1 MDKVLLAYSDK
12 FYNVLSGENC
22 EEIYNGIDYDELEKN
37 FVEYDPNDILEG
49 EQWFLVD
56 LNKKNELLNED
67 KKINNPMNNISSTT
81 SLDSIDK
88 KQYKDIKYVVL
99 KDIKKDWCLIQ
110 KMYSDYKIYCKTVSL
125 SNQPT
130 LDNGP
135 SIVLKNEPDAIVDC
149 KNNKLYFK
157 DLNKISTIF
166 HNIFYLYKEANNKE
180 IKEFFDVKLEKIAI
194 LKFDI
199 SKVSKANR
207 KKLGL
212 SLDNNFIGKEKKY
225 SECIDEFKIDLE
237 IKDSIVQINSN
248 DDLRIFLDVLDE
260 NYFHSYVS
268 KENRLAR
275 KTRKIL

>member
-56 LNKKNELLNED
+56 LNK
-67 KKINNPMNNISSTT
+67 
-81 SLDSIDK
+81 
-88 KQYKDIKYVVL
+88 
-99 KDIKKDWCLIQ
+99 
-110 KMYSDYKIYCKTVSL
+110 
-125 SNQPT
+125 
-130 LDNGP
+130 
-135 SIVLKNEPDAIVDC
+135 
-149 KNNKLYFK
+149 
-157 DLNKISTIF
+157 ISTIF
-166 HNIFYLYKEANNKE
+166 HNILYLYKEATNKE
-180 IKEFFDVKLEKIAI
+180 VKEFFDVKLEKIAI
-194 LKFDI
+194 LNFDI

-248 DDLRIFLDVLDE
+248 NDLSIFLDVLDE